1 MKWIVNFVRR
11 RRADREL
18 DQEVEAH
25 LEEKIAD
32 LMDSGMPE
40 REARQ
45 KARREFGN
53 VALYR
58 QDSREVWA
66 WVWLETLLQDLRY
79 ALRMLRRNPG
89 FTLVA
94 VLSLAIGIGVNASM
108 FSLADALL
116 LRPLS
121 VSRPNEVV
129 TVTGVTP
136 SDPSA
141 NISYR
146 DYVDFRDR
154 SRSFQGL
161 VAYTLSTFGFS
172 ARPGGLPQMKVGYL
186 VSGNLFRAMGVEP
199 ELGRAFL
206 PEEDQVP
213 GRDAVVVLGHDF
225 WEKELGAD
233 PSIVGRKVRLNGIE
247 FTVIGVAPER
257 FTGMDQYM
265 RPAMFLPLAMAPRL
279 AANPGDNIL
288 ERRSDRGLAVKGR
301 LKDGTSMAQA
311 QAELVAIAKGLERA
325 YPDTNRDRSAA
336 LSTELQA
343 RIKDDPSDAALV
355 LMLMVLAGLVL
366 LVACANVANL
376 LLSRARART
385 REIAIRLAIGAG
397 RMRLIRQLLAES
409 LAIALAGGLVSLL
422 FAYAGAAFLGR
433 IRIPSDMPIV
443 FSVKV
448 DQRVLWFSLAVSLA
462 STVLFGLIPA
472 LQASR
477 TSLVPVLK
485 AADADSS
492 RKQRLW
498 GRSTLVVA
506 QVALSLVLTIV
517 AAMLYRGFRAD
528 LMGGPGYR
536 TDHLAM
542 MSFDPTLARYS
553 DAQAQQFY
561 KTLRERALATTGVKS
576 AALTMVIPMA
586 PNQHQENLAPEGYQF
601 PKNQD
606 SVQVFA
612 DTVDEGYFD
621 TMAVPILR
629 GRGFRESD
637 TSTAPRVAVVNEE
650 LAKRYWP
657 NRDAIG
663 KRFRLVGQAS
673 ACQACDPKGP
683 WVEVVGVAKN
693 ARYTWVGEGPTAFL
707 YLPLAQHPSSHMT
720 LVAQSFG
727 DAAALVA
734 PLREMVRGLD
744 ANQPVYDVRTM
755 ADVYQARA
763 IATPNLI
770 IQTVGAMGLI
780 GLLLAMVGL
789 YGLMAYSVARR
800 TREIGIRMAIG
811 ADRGSV
817 ERMVLRQGFILAIT
831 GLALGLAASL
841 AAETGVNAVF
851 NSTDRDPLAYLI
863 VAPALLAV
871 TMLAAWA
878 PARRAARVDPMRAL
892 REE

>member
-1 MKWIVNFVRR
+1 MKWIADFVRR
-11 RRADREL
+11 RQADRDV
-18 DQEVEAH
+18 DQEVTAH
-25 LEEKIAD
+25 LEEKMAD
-32 LMDSGMPE
+32 LIDSGMPE
-40 REARQ
+40 DEARE

-58 QDSREVWA
+58 QDSREAWG

-79 ALRMLRRNPG
+79 AVRMLRRNPG

-94 VLSLAIGIGVNASM
+94 VFSLAIGIGVNSAM

-129 TVTGVTP
+129 TVSGVTP
-136 SDPSA
+136 SGPSTS
-141 NISYR
+141 ISYR
-146 DYVDFRDR
+146 DYIDFRDR
-154 SRSFQGL
+154 SKSFDGL
-161 VAYTLSTFGFS
+161 VAYTLANFGFS
-172 ARPGGLPQMKVGYL
+172 ARPGDLAQMKVGFL

-199 ELGRAFL
+199 ELGRAFR
-206 PEEDQVP
+206 PEEDQVL

-233 PSIVGRKVRLNGIE
+233 PSFVGRKVRLSGIE

-265 RPAMFLPLAMAPRL
+265 RPAMFVPLAMAASM
-279 AANPGDNIL
+279 AAKPESDML
-288 ERRSDRGLAVKGR
+288 EHRGERSLAVKGR
-301 LKDGTSMAQA
+301 LKAGTNVPQA
-311 QAELVAIAKGLERA
+311 QAELAAIAKGLERA
-325 YPDTNRDRSAA
+325 YPDTNRDRGVAV
-336 LSTELQA
+336 STELQA
-343 RIKDDPSDAALV
+343 RIQDDPTDASLV
-355 LMLMVLAGLVL
+355 AMLMALAGLVL
-366 LVACANVANL
+366 LVACANIANL

-397 RMRLIRQLLAES
+397 RLRLLRQLLAES

-422 FAYAGAAFLGR
+422 FAYAGAAFLNR
-433 IRIPSDMPIV
+433 IQIPSDLPIV
-443 FSVKV
+443 FAVRV
-448 DQRVLWFSLAVSLA
+448 DQRVLLFSLAISLA
-462 STVLFGLIPA
+462 STVLFGLVPA

-477 TSLVPVLK
+477 TGLAPVMK

-492 RKQRLW
+492 RGQRLW

-517 AAMLYRGFRAD
+517 AAMLFRGFRAD

-536 TDHLAM
+536 TDHLALM
-542 MSFDPTLARYS
+542 TFDPTLARYS
-553 DAQAQQFY
+553 DAQTQQFY
-561 KTLRERALATTGVKS
+561 KSLRERALATTGVKS
-576 AALTMVIPMA
+576 AALSMVIPMA
-586 PNQHQENLAPEGYQF
+586 PNQHTENFVPEGYQL

-606 SVQVFA
+606 RVPVLA
-612 DTVDEGYFD
+612 DTVGEGYFD
-621 TMAVPILR
+621 TMAIAILR
-629 GRGFRESD
+629 GRGFRGSD
-637 TSTAPRVAVVNEE
+637 TATAPRVAVVNQE

-663 KRFRLVGQAS
+663 KRFRLD
-673 ACQACDPKGP
+673 DPKGP
-683 WVEVVGVAKN
+683 WVEVVGVAKTSK
-693 ARYTWVGEGPTAFL
+693 YEWVGENATPFL
-707 YLPLAQHPSSHMT
+707 YLPLAQHPSSRMT

-727 DAAALVA
+727 DAAALMA

-755 ADVYQARA
+755 ADIYEARA
-763 IATPNLI
+763 IATPKLI
-770 IQTVGAMGLI
+770 TQTVGAMGVI

-817 ERMVLRQGFILAIT
+817 ERMVLRQGFILAIV
-831 GLALGLAASL
+831 GLAIGLLVSF

-851 NSTDRDPLAYLI
+851 SATGRDPWAYVI

-878 PARRAARVDPMRAL
+878 PARRAANVDPMRAL
-892 REE
+892 RDE

>member
-1 MKWIVNFVRR
+1 MKWIADFVRR

-18 DQEVEAH
+18 DIEVEAH
-25 LEEKIAD
+25 LEEKMAD

-40 REARQ
+40 KEARE

-58 QDSREVWA
+58 QDSREEWG

-79 ALRMLRRNPG
+79 AVRVLRRNPG

-94 VLSLAIGIGVNASM
+94 VFSLAIGIGVNSAM

-116 LRPLS
+116 LRPLA
-121 VSRPNEVV
+121 VSRPNQVV

-136 SDPSA
+136 SDPST
-141 NISYR
+141 NLSYR

-154 SRSFQGL
+154 SKSLEGL
-161 VAYTLSTFGFS
+161 VAYKLWNFGFS
-172 ARPGGLPQMKVGYL
+172 VRPDELAQMKVGFL

-199 ELGRAFL
+199 ELGRAFR

-213 GRDAVVVLGHDF
+213 GRDAVAVLGHDF

-233 PSIVGRKVRLNGIE
+233 PSFVGRRVRLSGID
-247 FTVIGVAPER
+247 FTIIGVAPER

-265 RPAMFLPLAMAPRL
+265 RPKLFVPLAMAPRL
-279 AANPGDNIL
+279 AANSSGNIL
-288 ERRSDRGLAVKGR
+288 EQRSDRGLAVKGR
-301 LKDGTSMAQA
+301 LKAGTSMAQA
-311 QAELVAIAKGLERA
+311 QAELAAVAKGLERA
-325 YPDTNRDRSAA
+325 YPDTNRDRSVA

-343 RIKDDPSDAALV
+343 RIQDDPSDAALV
-355 LMLMVLAGLVL
+355 LMLMLLAGLVL

-422 FAYAGAAFLGR
+422 FAYAGAAFLNR
-433 IRIPSDMPIV
+433 IQIPSDMPIV
-443 FSVKV
+443 FAVRV
-448 DQRVLWFSLAVSLA
+448 DHRVLWFSLAVSLA
-462 STVLFGLIPA
+462 STVLFGLVPA

-477 TSLVPVLK
+477 TGLAPVLK

-517 AAMLYRGFRAD
+517 AAMLFRGFRAD

-536 TDHLAM
+536 TDHLALM
-542 MSFDPTLARYS
+542 TFDPALARYS
-553 DAQAQQFY
+553 DTQTQQFY
-561 KTLRERALATTGVKS
+561 KALRERARATAGVKS
-576 AALTMVIPMA
+576 AALTMVVPMA
-586 PNQHQENLAPEGYQF
+586 PNQHRENMVPEGYQLA
-601 PKNQD
+601 KNQG
-606 SVQVFA
+606 SVQVLA
-612 DTVDEGYFD
+612 NTVDEGYFD
-621 TMAVPILR
+621 TLAIPILR

-637 TSTAPRVAVVNEE
+637 TSTAPRVAVVNQE
-650 LAKRYWP
+650 LANRYWP

-663 KRFRLVGQAS
+663 KRFRLEDA
-673 ACQACDPKGP
+673 KGP
-683 WVEVVGVAKN
+683 WVQVVGVAKTSK
-693 ARYTWVGEGPTAFL
+693 YEWVGEPPTPFL
-707 YLPLAQHPSSHMT
+707 YLSFAQHPSSHMV

-755 ADVYQARA
+755 ADVFETRA

-831 GLALGLAASL
+831 GLAIGLAASF

-851 NSTDRDPLAYLI
+851 SSTGRDPLAYLI

-878 PARRAARVDPMRAL
+878 PARRAAKVDPMRAL

>member
-1 MKWIVNFVRR
+1 MNWIANFVRR
-11 RRADREL
+11 LRADREL
-18 DQEVEAH
+18 DLEVDAH
-25 LEEKIAD
+25 LEERMAD
-32 LMDSGMPE
+32 LMDSGTPE
-40 REARQ
+40 REARE

-53 VALYR
+53 VALCT

-66 WVWLETLLQDLRY
+66 CVWLETLLQDLRY
-79 ALRMLRRNPG
+79 AVRMLRKSPE

-94 VLSLAIGIGVNASM
+94 VLSLAIGIGVNSAM
-108 FSLADALL
+108 FSLADGLL

-121 VSRPNEVV
+121 VRRPGEVV
-129 TVTGVTP
+129 TVSGKTP

-141 NISYR
+141 RISYR

-154 SRSFQGL
+154 SRSFAGL
-161 VAYTLSTFGFS
+161 VAYGMSSFGFS
-172 ARPGGLPQMKVGYL
+172 ARSGDLSQMKVGFL

-199 ELGRAFL
+199 ELGRSFL

-213 GRDAVVVLGHDF
+213 GRDAVLVLGHDF
-225 WEKELGAD
+225 WEKDLAAD

-265 RPAMFLPLAMAPRL
+265 RPAMFVPLAMAPRL
-279 AANPGDNIL
+279 ATNPKSNIL
-288 ERRSDRGLAVKGR
+288 EQRNERRLSVKGR
-301 LKDGTSMAQA
+301 LRAGTNMAQA
-311 QAELVAIAKGLERA
+311 QSELVAIAKGLERT
-325 YPDTNRDRSAA
+325 YPDTNRDRSVA

-343 RIKDDPSDAALV
+343 RIQDNPQDAALV
-355 LMLMVLAGLVL
+355 AMLMVLAALVL

-376 LLSRARART
+376 LLSRARVRT

-409 LAIALAGGLVSLL
+409 LAIALAGGLASLL

-448 DQRVLWFSLAVSLA
+448 DQRMLWFSLAVSLA
-462 STVLFGLIPA
+462 STVLFGLVPA

-477 TSLVPVLK
+477 TDLLPVLK

-506 QVALSLVLTIV
+506 QVALSLVLMVV
-517 AAMLYRGFRAD
+517 AAMLFRGFRAD
-528 LMGGPGYR
+528 LMGGPGFR

-542 MSFDPTLARYS
+542 MSFDPALVRYS
-553 DAQAQQFY
+553 DAQTQQFY
-561 KTLRERALATTGVKS
+561 KALRVRALATPGVKS
-576 AALTMVIPMA
+576 AALTMVMPMA
-586 PNQHQENLAPEGYQF
+586 PNQHSENLVPEGYQM
-601 PKNQD
+601 PKGRDN
-606 SVQVFA
+606 VTVLA
-612 DTVDEGYFD
+612 DAVDERYFD
-621 TMAVPILR
+621 TMAVPIVR

-637 TSTAPRVAVVNEE
+637 TAAAPRVAIVNEE
-650 LAKRYWP
+650 LARLYWP
-657 NRDAIG
+657 NRDAVG
-663 KRFRLVGQAS
+663 KRFKLDDS
-673 ACQACDPKGP
+673 KGP
-683 WVEVVGVAKN
+683 WVEIVGIAKT
-693 ARYTWVGEGPTAFL
+693 AKYLWIGESPTGYL
-707 YLPLAQHPSSHMT
+707 YFPMAQHPSPFMT
-720 LVAQSFG
+720 LVAQSSG

-744 ANQPVYDVRTM
+744 ASQPVYDVRTM
-755 ADVYQARA
+755 SDFYEARA
-763 IATPNLI
+763 ISIPSMIN
-770 IQTVGAMGLI
+770 QTVAAIGLV
-780 GLLLAMVGL
+780 GLLLAMIGL

-817 ERMVLRQGFILAIT
+817 SRMVLRQGFILAVT
-831 GLALGLAASL
+831 GLAIGLAASL
-841 AAETGVNAVF
+841 GAETGVNAVF
-851 NSTDRDPLAYLI
+851 GNTGRDPLAYLL

-878 PARRAARVDPMRAL
+878 PAHRASRVDPMRAL
-892 REE
+892 RDE